1 MFTTL
6 TRVSF
11 PIVIFALIA
20 GGFVISFDADAQTR
34 RNPRAPRA
42 KATPTPPNATPQ
54 DQNLWNEASR
64 INTKE
69 SYEFYL
75 SEQPEGVFT
84 SEARRRIEA
93 IEEKKDRSKWNEAV
107 AVNTMASYEKYLRE
121 HPGGRFMG
129 EALERFRAFEKLE
142 EEAQWKRADEAS
154 SASGYLQ
161 YLERYPYGANAGVA
175 KLRLSGLGAVPPAI
189 VWTNS
194 LDMKFSWVPAG
205 TFLMGSTDAQV
216 EEALKECRRYSSECK
231 RIWFEEEQPPRLVT
245 IARGFWMGRY
255 EVTQGQYKAVM
266 GTNPSLFKTCG
277 KDCPVERV
285 SWNDAKEFISKLN
298 ARNDGFVYSL
308 PSEAEW
314 EYAARAGTTT
324 AFAFGDSLRSTQAN
338 FNGNFPYGNAP
349 TGPYLERTT
358 KVGSYR
364 PNAWGLYDMHGNVF
378 EWVEDIWQDSYTGLP
393 TDGSANTTRGDNR
406 LRTVR
411 GGSWLNYGDDSR
423 SALRGRVD
431 PSFRNYSDVDGF
443 RVVAR
448 AR

>member
-1 MFTTL
+1 
-6 TRVSF
+6 
-11 PIVIFALIA
+11 
-20 GGFVISFDADAQTR
+20 
-34 RNPRAPRA
+34 
-42 KATPTPPNATPQ
+42 
-54 DQNLWNEASR
+54 
-64 INTKE
+64 
-69 SYEFYL
+69 
-75 SEQPEGVFT
+75 
-84 SEARRRIEA
+84 
-93 IEEKKDRSKWNEAV
+93 
-107 AVNTMASYEKYLRE
+107 VNTMASYEKYLRE

-298 ARNDGFVYSL
+298 DPQRRIRLLASL
-308 PSEAEW
+308 RSGMGI
-314 EYAARAGTTT
+314 RGTCRDD
-324 AFAFGDSLRSTQAN
+324 DSLRLRRFTQVD
-338 FNGNFPYGNAP
+338 
-349 TGPYLERTT
+349 TGELQRELSIRQ
-358 KVGSYR
+358 R
-364 PNAWGLYDMHGNVF
+364 P
-378 EWVEDIWQDSYTGLP
+378 
-393 TDGSANTTRGDNR
+393 DGTLS
-406 LRTVR
+406 
-411 GGSWLNYGDDSR
+411 
-423 SALRGRVD
+423 
-431 PSFRNYSDVDGF
+431 
-443 RVVAR
+443 
-448 AR
+448 